1 MGSTDPGLEE
11 TSSNWGPDTHTSPS
25 LRHGGSPWEGTRCHV
40 STDEQDTRRLV
51 FLLPGAQGHVSPAL
65 QVPRQQPLLPLP
77 QGREPFT
84 HSSLWERAC
93 PCGLHSAPHSLR
105 STTLSWLL
113 PTKELL
119 LSPLPACLS
128 CLSVSAGPKAKGKE
142 SPKYTNPGS
151 NPPGLPTSVVFQL
164 NHLDGWH
171 VTHVSTNHGNTQ
183 FRVSS

>member
-1 MGSTDPGLEE
+1 MWLWLEASWGAGEQSLGSTDPGLEE

-128 CLSVSAGPKAKGKE
+128 CLSVCLRRPQSQGEGITQIHQPWLQSSWFANLCGFSIK
-142 SPKYTNPGS
+142 
-151 NPPGLPTSVVFQL
+151 PP
-164 NHLDGWH
+164 
-171 VTHVSTNHGNTQ
+171 
-183 FRVSS
+183 